1 MQNCFTSKDLSILED
16 QLGHEAIAN
25 HKAAAYAESLQDPQL
40 RALAGRY
47 AFDRAPAGAVRNETL
62 RHGLDALNAL
72 GCARVVILDAV
83 RPLVTPELLDEYLP
97 RDCVLDL
104 NGLSFMDSSGIAVII
119 RLNQRMKSLGGRMWI
134 ENPAKQP
141 LRVLDAAGIDR
152 LVPVATGKS

>member
-1 MQNCFTSKDLSILED
+1 MNIRTSFLSGRLTIYLAGELD
-16 QLGHEAIAN
+16 HHEARCTIR
-25 HKAAAYAESLQDPQL
+25 EID
-40 RALAGRY
+40 
-47 AFDRAPAGAVRNETL
+47 
-62 RHGLDALNAL
+62 
-72 GCARVVILDAV
+72 
-83 RPLVTPELLDEYLP
+83 ELLDEYLP